1 MREFSRRSVMK
12 AGVVTLASL
21 GLIGVVGSTKSSGQ
35 AQGSGDIEERLKELG
50 MPLPKAPK
58 PVGAYVATRKSGNLL
73 FISGQLPFAEGK
85 LTCKGKVGQEIS
97 IEQGQAAFRLCALN
111 ALAQAKENL
120 GDLGRIS
127 GILKIVGYLCCAEGF
142 VDHAK
147 VLNGASE
154 FFVQVLGKEKGGH
167 TRMVMGVQS
176 LPLGTALALEVLMEV
191 TEG

>member
-1 MREFSRRSVMK
+1 MRKISRRSVMK

-21 GLIGVVGSTKSSGQ
+21 GVIGVVGSTKISGQ
-35 AQGSGDIEERLKELG
+35 AQGSGGDIEQKLKDLG

-97 IEQGQAAFRLCALN
+97 IEQGQTAFRLCALN

-120 GDLGRIS
+120 GDLGKIS

-142 VDHAK
+142 IDHAK

-154 FFVQVLGKEKGGH
+154 FFVQVLGMEKGGH

-176 LPLGTALALEVLMEV
+176 LPLGTAVALEVWMEV
-191 TEG
+191 TE